1 MHAKHYIYGRIYGRT
16 LNASARFQG
25 FELVTQC
32 RKFKAVK
39 VYLLKQKLS
48 VLMLTFNPAFSVFQV
63 FQQRQCIEA
72 REASCSNQR
81 QPIGLAQI
89 KFLKSVK
96 GLPKAGRQQ
105 ILRTGYT

>member
-48 VLMLTFNPAFSVFQV
+48 VLMLTGTSKNSDPL
-63 FQQRQCIEA
+63 E
-72 REASCSNQR
+72 N
-81 QPIGLAQI
+81 
-89 KFLKSVK
+89 
-96 GLPKAGRQQ
+96 
-105 ILRTGYT
+105 GYEKTRVSGS